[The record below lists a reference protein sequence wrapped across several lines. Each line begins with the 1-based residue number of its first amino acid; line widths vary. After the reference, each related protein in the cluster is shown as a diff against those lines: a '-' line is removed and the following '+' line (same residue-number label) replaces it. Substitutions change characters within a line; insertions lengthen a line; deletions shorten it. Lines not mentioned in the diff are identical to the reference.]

1 MKKIIKNAIRCK
13 KCNDIIESKTVHD
26 LVSCKCGCCSVDGG
40 KQYARRTFTNSI
52 DDYEELS
59 EFIEVPDLRIEDLKN
74 NNKDIPITIR

>member
-13 KCNDIIESKTVHD
+13 KCGDIIESKTVHD

-40 KQYARRTFTNSI
+40 LQYIRRMFDKSP

-59 EFIEVPDLRIEDLKN
+59 EYTEVEDLK
-74 NNKDIPITIR
+74 DITQKKKNIPKTIS